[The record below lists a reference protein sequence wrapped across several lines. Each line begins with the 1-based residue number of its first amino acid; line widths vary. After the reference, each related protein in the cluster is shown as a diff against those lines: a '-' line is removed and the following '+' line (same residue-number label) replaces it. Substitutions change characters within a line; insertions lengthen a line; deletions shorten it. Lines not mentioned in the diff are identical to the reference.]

1 MIQFLKAQASSL
13 IATVADFLVTIV
25 CKEILGM
32 WYLLAN
38 ILGVISGGLVNFWIN
53 RDWVFNG
60 REKAVRYQAIRY
72 FVIWTGNLLLNAG
85 GVWLLTQYSSFN
97 YLVSKTVVSL
107 IVGWTY
113 NYFLQKNFVFK

>member
-25 CKEILGM
+25 CKELLGM

-60 REKAVRYQAIRY
+60 REKAARYQAIRY
-72 FVIWTGNLLLNAG
+72 FVIWTGNLLLNAA

>member
-60 REKAVRYQAIRY
+60 REKAARYQAIRY
-72 FVIWTGNLLLNAG
+72 FVIWTGNLLLNAA

>member
-60 REKAVRYQAIRY
+60 REKAARYQAIRY
-72 FVIWTGNLLLNAG
+72 FVIWTGNLLLNAA

-107 IVGWTY
+107 VVGWTY
-113 NYFLQKNFVFK
+113 NYFLQKNYVFK